1 MPTMQLVNG
10 EPKMVPDVTEEDD
23 APFDLETTLQDIAIL
38 TQRARDLEAQFN
50 VLDKK
55 VSEMSADIIE
65 YIRTHSGIKPPFRIE
80 FNGFKATISLNTR
93 TVWGAS
99 DEGNW
104 LSVKEALIAVGWD
117 DVVRPQSQA
126 LSGRLNEYEDGELEI
141 PAALAAVVKKKEI
154 KTLKVVGIKPVA

>member
-10 EPKMVPDVTEEDD
+10 EPKMFPDVTEEDD
-23 APFDLETTLQDIAIL
+23 SPFSLEGTLQQIAVL
-38 TQRARDLEAQFN
+38 TQEARSIEDAFN
-50 VLDKK
+50 KLDKQ
-55 VSEMSADIIE
+55 VSNLSEDVIE
-65 YIRTHSGIKPPFRIE
+65 YVRTHSGIKPPFRVE
-80 FNGFKATISLNTR
+80 FNGYKATISLSTR
-93 TVWGAS
+93 KVWGAS
-99 DEGNW
+99 NEGDW

-154 KTLKVVGIKPVA
+154 RTLKVVGIKPVV